1 MLRIIKLILQ
11 FVVLLLA
18 TLALITNNFHFL
30 PYLTVALAA
39 LTLIIGLA
47 EYEKGRKVYANINL
61 AASIILVFV
70 FFQLFIFS

>member
-18 TLALITNNFHFL
+18 ALALITNNFHFL
-30 PYLTVALAA
+30 PYLTVSLAA

-47 EYEKGRKVYANINL
+47 EYEKGRRVYANINL
-61 AASIILVFV
+61 AASILLVFV